1 MNPVPDLLRLLLLL
15 VAGSGSLSGGE
26 RNEFGES
33 GGGERHC
40 SFSPELRSLNCS
52 LPSLT
57 ALTGGGGGNRVS
69 FLDAFPAAAA
79 ARTLHIRCEGWEEGE
94 SEVEGEREGVEGPS
108 GRPFSGLGGLERLE
122 LEQCR
127 QVSFT
132 ENRFLLFVC

>member
-1 MNPVPDLLRLLLLL
+1 MKKPFPDFLHLLLLL

-33 GGGERHC
+33 GGGRRC

-57 ALTGGGGGNRVS
+57 ALTGGGNRVS

-79 ARTLHIRCEGWEEGE
+79 ARTINIRCEGREEGE
-94 SEVEGEREGVEGPS
+94 REVEEREGVEGPS
-108 GRPFSGLGGLERLE
+108 GGRPFSGLGGLERLE

-127 QVSFT
+127 QAS
-132 ENRFLLFVC
+132 

>member
-1 MNPVPDLLRLLLLL
+1 MKPVPDLLRLLLLL

-26 RNEFGES
+26 RNEFGKS
-33 GGGERHC
+33 GRGGRHC
-40 SFSPELRSLNCS
+40 SFSPESRSLNCS

-57 ALTGGGGGNRVS
+57 ALIGGGSRVS

-79 ARTLHIRCEGWEEGE
+79 ARTIHIRCEGWEEGE
-94 SEVEGEREGVEGPS
+94 TEVEGEREEVEGPS
-108 GRPFSGLGGLERLE
+108 GGRPFSGLGGLERLE

>member
-1 MNPVPDLLRLLLLL
+1 MKPVPDLLRLLLLL

-26 RNEFGES
+26 RNDFGES
-33 GGGERHC
+33 GGGRHC

-57 ALTGGGGGNRVS
+57 ALTGNGGGGNRVS

-79 ARTLHIRCEGWEEGE
+79 ARTIHIRCDGWEEGE
-94 SEVEGEREGVEGPS
+94 TEVEEREGVEGPS

-127 QVSFT
+127 QVSLT
-132 ENRFLLFVC
+132 ENRF

>member
-1 MNPVPDLLRLLLLL
+1 MKPVPDLLHLLLLL

-33 GGGERHC
+33 GGGGRHC

-52 LPSLT
+52 LPSLA
-57 ALTGGGGGNRVS
+57 ALTGGGNRVS

-79 ARTLHIRCEGWEEGE
+79 ARTIHIRCEGWEE
-94 SEVEGEREGVEGPS
+94 EVEEGVEGPS

-132 ENRFLLFVC
+132 EKRFLLFVS

>member
-1 MNPVPDLLRLLLLL
+1 MKPVPDPLHLLLLL

-33 GGGERHC
+33 GRGGERHC
-40 SFSPELRSLNCS
+40 SFSPESRSLNCS

-57 ALTGGGGGNRVS
+57 ALTGGGNRVS

-79 ARTLHIRCEGWEEGE
+79 ARTIHIRCEGWEEGE
-94 SEVEGEREGVEGPS
+94 SGVEEGEGVEGPS
-108 GRPFSGLGGLERLE
+108 GGRPFSGLGGLERLE

-127 QVSFT
+127 RVFVV
-132 ENRFLLFVC
+132 RLLTNLILP